1 MYEIG
6 KIEDNPDA
14 KGLAF
19 PIHLK
24 DKDCVSDSKTY
35 SNIVIK

>member
-1 MYEIG
+1 MYEMG

-19 PIHLK
+19 PIHPPKLFVQK
-24 DKDCVSDSKTY
+24 LHMCY
-35 SNIVIK
+35 